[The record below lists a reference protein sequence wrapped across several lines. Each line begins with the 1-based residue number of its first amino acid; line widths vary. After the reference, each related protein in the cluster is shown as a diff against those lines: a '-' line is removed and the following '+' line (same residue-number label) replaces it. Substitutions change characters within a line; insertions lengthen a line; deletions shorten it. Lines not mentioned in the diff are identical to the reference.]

1 MLCCIDS
8 LFLAFG
14 FLTLLVFFE
23 SLDDSISH
31 RYLHT
36 LCCKLI
42 DRGIAEE
49 TQGFDLLS
57 DSICRVWCFFLSKH
71 LLLGLRPVRGT
82 KVELLTKLFVLAT
95 HILIRVR
102 LVVLIV
108 PVDIRVFDVANQLV
122 VGLDQ
127 IWIEVC
133 LSSRLLLFGCSLGLW
148 GFLFLLGDLLDG
160 RVFSTVLLIIVACD
174 D

>member
-1 MLCCIDS
+1 MFPLSQDVS
-8 LFLAFG
+8 
-14 FLTLLVFFE
+14 
-23 SLDDSISH
+23 S
-31 RYLHT
+31 
-36 LCCKLI
+36 
-42 DRGIAEE
+42 
-49 TQGFDLLS
+49 TQLS
-57 DSICRVWCFFLSKH
+57 S
-71 LLLGLRPVRGT
+71 LLLGLRPVRGA

-148 GFLFLLGDLLDG
+148 GFLLFLCDLLDG